1 MKKILFAAFQLFL
14 VTSVCAQLGY
24 RKQLSLNN
32 DWRFTYGYVVKK
44 NVYERVNIP
53 HTWNQA
59 DANNGNLDYYR
70 GLGNYEKEIDIKSEW
85 KDKRIFLKFDGVNTV
100 SNTFING
107 KHIGEHRGGYTSFIY
122 ELTNKVKYGK
132 KNNIMVKVTNALHLD
147 VMPLVGD
154 FNFYGGIYR
163 DVHLIITDK
172 ACISP
177 LDHASSG
184 IYLSQTNVSKKQAH
198 VDARILVSNGYS
210 NNQTFSVELNVKA
223 GGKTILTKKSEVKSK
238 ALENTETTISFD
250 INNPRLWNGRKD
262 PFMYETEVLLKRN
275 GEVVDRQIQPLGL
288 RFYHVDADKGFFLN
302 GEHLKLQGVCRHQ
315 DRSGFGNAL
324 QPQHHDEDMDILMEM
339 GANSIRLSHYPHA
352 PYFYDLLDKN
362 GIVTWSEIPF
372 VGPGGYRDKGF
383 VNLPAFKENGKQ
395 QLKEMIRQ
403 NYNHPAICFWGLFNE
418 LKYEG
423 DNPMEYVKELNALAF
438 SEDPT
443 RITTAA
449 SFREGE
455 INDVTSLI
463 AWNKY
468 YGWYGGDA
476 SYIGTWAD
484 KMHQQHPNRK
494 IGVSEYGAGASIFH
508 HQEELKKTNPGAYWH
523 PEAWQ
528 AYYHEENWKA
538 FAERPFVWGT
548 YIWNLFDFGAVHR
561 TEGDRAGKNDKGIV
575 SFDRK
580 VKKDA
585 FWFYKA
591 NWNKQDPVLYIA
603 NRRFVKRNKLNTK
616 VRVYSN
622 FSEVELIVNGVSIG
636 QKKSEGYSIFNWDN
650 IQLKQGEN
658 AIEVRAGKRKNKQKD
673 SCVWIVE

>member
-1 MKKILFAAFQLFL
+1 MKRLWFAVIMVVVMMSSYASER
-14 VTSVCAQLGY
+14 TSMLIN
-24 RKQLSLNN
+24 K
-32 DWRFTYGYVVKK
+32 DWRFTYGYVVKNK
-44 NVYERVNIP
+44 VFDRVNIP

-59 DANNGNLDYYR
+59 DANSGNLDYYR
-70 GLGNYEKEIDIKSEW
+70 GLGNYEKDIEIKSEW
-85 KDKRIFLKFDGVNTV
+85 KGKRIFLKFDGVNTV

-107 KHIGEHRGGYTSFIY
+107 VHVGEHRGGYTSFIY
-122 ELTNKVKYGK
+122 ELTDKVNYGE
-132 KNNIMVKVTNALHLD
+132 KNNIMVRVTNALHLD

-163 DVHLIITDK
+163 DVHLIITDE

-177 LDHASSG
+177 LDYASPG
-184 IYLSQTNVSKKQAH
+184 VYLAQSEVSHKSAH
-198 VDARILVSNGYS
+198 VDARVLVSNGG
-210 NNQTFSVELNVKA
+210 VKA
-223 GGKTILTKKSEVKSK
+223 KDFEVEVKVLDGSK
-238 ALENTETTISFD
+238 EVISKSAKVKVASKTQGEVTIPFD
-250 INNPRLWNGRKD
+250 MKNPHLWNGRKD
-262 PFMYETEVLLKRN
+262 PFIYKTVVSLKRE
-275 GEVVDRQIQPLGL
+275 GKVIDVVEQPLGL

-302 GEHLKLQGVCRHQ
+302 GEHVKLQGVCRHQ

-324 QPQHHDEDMDILMEM
+324 HREHHEEDVAILMEM
-339 GANSIRLSHYPHA
+339 GANAIRLSHYPHA
-352 PYFYDLLDKN
+352 PYFYELLDQN
-362 GIVTWSEIPF
+362 GVVAWSEIPF

-383 VNLPAFKENGKQ
+383 VNLPAFKENGK
-395 QLKEMIRQ
+395 LHMKEMIRQ
-403 NYNHPAICFWGLFNE
+403 NYNHPSICFWGLFNE
-418 LKYEG
+418 LKYDG
-423 DNPMEYVKELNALAF
+423 DNPVEYVKELNALAHK
-438 SEDPT
+438 EDPT

-449 SFREGE
+449 SFRDGE
-455 INDVTSLI
+455 INDISDLI
-463 AWNKY
+463 CWNKY

-476 SYIGTWAD
+476 KYIGTWAD
-484 KMHQQHPNRK
+484 EMHKSHPNRK

-508 HQEELKKTNPGAYWH
+508 HQEKLEKTNPGAYWH

-591 NWNKQDPVLYIA
+591 NWNKEEPVLYIA
-603 NRRFVKRNKLNTK
+603 NRRYVERTEPKTK

-622 FSEVELIVNGVSIG
+622 FDEVELFVNGVSLG
-636 QKKSEGYSIFNWDN
+636 TKKSEGYGIFHWPEVML
-650 IQLKQGEN
+650 QEGEN
-658 AIEVRAGKRKNKQKD
+658 NIEIKAGKGKTATTDQ
-673 SCVWIVE
+673 CMWIVK

>member
-1 MKKILFAAFQLFL
+1 MRKLLFAMALLFCGW
-14 VTSVCAQLGY
+14 TANAQSEY
-24 RKQLSLNN
+24 RQQISLNK

-59 DANNGNLDYYR
+59 DANSGNLDYYR
-70 GLGNYEKEIDIKSEW
+70 GLGNYEKDILIKPEW
-85 KDKRIFLKFDGVNTV
+85 KGKRIFLKFDGVNTV

-107 KHIGEHRGGYTSFIY
+107 VHVGEHRGGYTSFIY
-122 ELTNKVKYGK
+122 ELTNKVKYGE
-132 KNNIMVKVTNALHLD
+132 KNNIWVRVTNALHLD

-163 DVHLIITDK
+163 DVHLIVTDK

-177 LDHASSG
+177 LDYASPG
-184 IYLSQTNVSKKQAH
+184 IYLAQSNVSKKSAH
-198 VDARILVSNGYS
+198 VDARVLVSNGYDS
-210 NNQTFSVELNVKA
+210 KEKFQVELAVKD
-223 GGKTILTKKSEVKSK
+223 GDKVVLTKQADVEAAAKQQ
-238 ALENTETTISFD
+238 AETTIAFD
-250 INNPRLWNGRKD
+250 MKNPHLWNGRKD
-262 PFMYETEVLLKRN
+262 PFMYQVVVKLKKD
-275 GEVVDRQIQPLGL
+275 GKVIDQKVQPLGL

-324 QPQHHDEDMDILMEM
+324 QPQHHEEDVAILMEM

-362 GIVTWSEIPF
+362 GIVTWSEIPL

-383 VNLPAFKENGKQ
+383 VNLPAFKENGRLH
-395 QLKEMIRQ
+395 LKEMIRQ
-403 NYNHPAICFWGLFNE
+403 NYNHPSICFWGLFNE
-418 LKYEG
+418 LKYDG
-423 DNPMEYVKELNALAF
+423 DNPVEYVKELNALAHK
-438 SEDPT
+438 EDPT

-449 SFREGE
+449 SFRDGE
-455 INDVTSLI
+455 INDITDLI

-484 KMHQQHPNRK
+484 EMHKKHPGRK

-528 AYYHEENWKA
+528 AYYHEENWIA

-585 FWFYKA
+585 WWFYKA
-591 NWNKQDPVLYIA
+591 NWNKEDAVLYIA
-603 NRRFVKRNKLNTK
+603 NRRYIERTEAKTK

-622 FSEVELIVNGVSIG
+622 FDEVELIVNGKVVG
-636 QKKSEGYSIFNWDN
+636 KQKSKGYCIFHWDN
-650 IQLKQGEN
+650 ITLQKGDN
-658 AIEVRAGKRKNKQKD
+658 RVVVRAGKGKNKKEDTCTWVLQ
-673 SCVWIVE
+673 